1 MSGVIGVH
9 GPEGSR
15 AADRIYLGLY
25 ALQHRGEESCGVAV
39 ADGRRVQVVK
49 GPGLVP
55 EVFDR
60 AVLGRTPGTVGIGH
74 VLSAK
79 ADARDAANIQPIL
92 AYTSRGPVAVAH
104 DGALTNGAWLRE
116 QLQREGSVFQTTSD
130 AEIILNLLARFADA
144 PLEEALQRT
153 MAAIEGG
160 YAVLLLT
167 PDYLLAFRDPHGIRP
182 LCWGRVE
189 DVVVVASESCALTA
203 LGVEEAREVPPGGL
217 LVLDR
222 RGSVHTVG
230 AGHPSRAPCAFEYIY
245 YSRPD
250 SELYDRNVHRARKAV
265 GRRLWQ
271 ERPVDADVVIAAP
284 DSGTS
289 AAMGFAEAAGLPFE
303 IGLVKN
309 RYVGRSFIHP
319 DAAVR
324 HLAVKIKLNPNRRV
338 LAGKRVVVLDDSI
351 VRGTTSRKTVSLVR
365 EAGAKEVHMYV
376 AAPPF
381 VHPCPYGIDISTRGE
396 LIAAQRDMEDIRR
409 YIGADSLYY
418 LSVEGLCAAL
428 GVEPEQ
434 LCLGCMTGRYPVP
447 PQGAGHNQRLEAKI
461 RG

>member
-1 MSGVIGVH
+1 MAGVIGVW

-25 ALQHRGEESCGVAV
+25 ALQHRGEKSCGLAV
-39 ADGRRVQVVK
+39 ADGGRIQVVK
-49 GPGLVP
+49 GHGLVP

-60 AVLGRTPGTVGIGH
+60 AVLGRLPGPAGIGH
-74 VLSAK
+74 VLSSR
-79 ADARDAANIQPIL
+79 ADAQDPANIQPL
-92 AYTSRGPVAVAH
+92 MAYTSRGPVAVAY
-104 DGALTNGAWLRE
+104 DGALINGHALR
-116 QLQREGSVFQTTSD
+116 QALQQGGSVFQTTSD
-130 AEIILNLLARFADA
+130 AEVILSRLARCAGV
-144 PLEEALQRT
+144 PLEEAVGQT
-153 MAAIEGG
+153 MASLQGG
-160 YAVLLLT
+160 WAVILLT
-167 PDYLLAFRDPHGIRP
+167 PAALVAFRDPYGIRP
-182 LCWGRVE
+182 LCFGHS
-189 DVVVVASESCALTA
+189 DGVVVVASETCALTA
-203 LGVEEAREVPPGGL
+203 LGIEDGQELLPGELL
-217 LVLDR
+217 LVDKAGVVR
-222 RGSVHTVG
+222 RRPQ
-230 AGHPSRAPCAFEYIY
+230 ALPSRAPCAFEYIY
-245 YSRPD
+245 YARPD
-250 SELYDRNVHRARKAV
+250 SELFDRNVHLVRKEV
-265 GRRLWQ
+265 GRRLFQ
-271 ERPVDADVVIAAP
+271 ERPVEADVVIAAP

-351 VRGTTSRKTVSLVR
+351 VRGTTSRRTVSLVR

-376 AAPPF
+376 ASPPF
-381 VHPCPYGIDISTRGE
+381 VHPCPYGIDSSSRGE
-396 LIAAQRDMEDIRR
+396 LIAAQRTIEDIRR

-418 LSVEGLCAAL
+418 LSVEGLCAAI
-428 GVEPEQ
+428 GVRPDQ

-447 PQGAGHNQRLEAKI
+447 PGDVHPTQRREEKV